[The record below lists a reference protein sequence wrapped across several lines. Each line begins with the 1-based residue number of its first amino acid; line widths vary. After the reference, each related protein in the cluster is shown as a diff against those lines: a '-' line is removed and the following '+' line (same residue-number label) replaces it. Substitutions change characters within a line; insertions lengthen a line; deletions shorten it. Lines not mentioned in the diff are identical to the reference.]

1 MRCRRIRDIRP
12 EEMESSLL
20 TLHCISFFC
29 RHTCELS
36 FWGGG
41 GPRGSFVLGRNFR
54 VFSQI
59 MKEGNFATETS
70 IAAGVWFSNSDHVE
84 YSRGYRYQG
93 TINTF
98 FKTC

>member
-1 MRCRRIRDIRP
+1 M
-12 EEMESSLL
+12 
-20 TLHCISFFC
+20 
-29 RHTCELS
+29 
-36 FWGGG
+36 GA
-41 GPRGSFVLGRNFR
+41 RGSFVLGRNFR

-59 MKEGNFATETS
+59 MKEGNFASETS